1 MSDGLLLTGATG
13 FVGMELLSR
22 YLERGDR
29 HVYALVRAS
38 EPAEANE
45 RLGGVIEDVCGNGD
59 VHRGRWTAIA
69 GDISRPGFGLEP
81 EVRRAL
87 AAQVDSVVHGAATVS
102 FSLPLPQSREV
113 NVEGTRRLL
122 EFARECQAS
131 GGLRC
136 FSYISTAYV
145 AGDHLG
151 TFSEEQLDVG
161 QAFRNSYERSKF
173 EAERLVSRT
182 SARMPVQIF
191 RPSIIVGER
200 ESGWTASF
208 NVLYPPL
215 KGLQAGAY
223 PALPARGSTPVDVV
237 PVDYVAD
244 AVFELAG
251 EPAVSGEVHH
261 LVAGEKATSV
271 GRLAEIASAYFK
283 RRRPRLVHP
292 GVYRR
297 ILHPLLLRASRGR
310 RRRAL
315 KRTESLFPYFAM
327 KVRFDNRRTRARLR
341 GAGIDAPPVD
351 DYLDRLLDFAVATRW
366 GREPL
371 SRAEARRRLSVG

>member
-1 MSDGLLLTGATG
+1 MPGLGWLALLLIH
-13 FVGMELLSR
+13 LHR
-22 YLERGDR
+22 
-29 HVYALVRAS
+29 VR
-38 EPAEANE
+38 
-45 RLGGVIEDVCGNGD
+45 
-59 VHRGRWTAIA
+59 
-69 GDISRPGFGLEP
+69 
-81 EVRRAL
+81 
-87 AAQVDSVVHGAATVS
+87 
-102 FSLPLPQSREV
+102 
-113 NVEGTRRLL
+113 
-122 EFARECQAS
+122 
-131 GGLRC
+131 
-136 FSYISTAYV
+136 

-327 KVRFDNRRTRARLR
+327 RVRFDNRRTKARLR
-341 GAGIDAPPVD
+341 GAGIDAPLVD